1 MHPINKTKTMKIAVV
16 GATGLVGSKMLQV
29 LDEQQVQMNEL
40 IVAASKRSVGKEIVF
55 KGKAHKVVSV
65 DEAIKQRPDIA
76 IFSAGGAA
84 SKQYAPRFAAQGTFV
99 IDNSSA
105 WRMDKD
111 VPLVVPEINADTIT
125 NDTKIIANPNCSTIQ
140 MVMALAPIHKAF
152 GIKRLVI
159 STYQSVSGSG
169 IKGINQLNCEEI
181 EYSQLINQNL
191 DCFVPRNDAKR
202 QKTDN
207 SQLSTLNSQPSTP
220 NNPQLSTLNS
230 QLPNAYPHQ
239 IYRNVLPH
247 GGDFC
252 DNGYT
257 TEEEKLVNET
267 CKILRDNSI
276 AITATVCR
284 VPVTGGHSEA
294 VNVETLRPFDL
305 EEVRKMLASTQGII
319 VQDDPANNLYP
330 MALTAYDKDEVFV
343 GRIRRDFSVEN
354 GLNLWIVSDNIR
366 KGAATNAVQIAQY
379 LINTQK
385 FGPSTGSGPIVRSEV
400 KGA

>member
-1 MHPINKTKTMKIAVV
+1 MKIAVV

-29 LDEQQVQMNEL
+29 LDEQQIHIDEL
-40 IVAASKRSVGKEIVF
+40 IVAASERSVGKEIIF
-55 KGKAHKVVSV
+55 RGKPYIVVSV
-65 DEAIKQRPDIA
+65 DEAIAARPDIA
-76 IFSAGGAA
+76 IFSAGAAA
-84 SKQYAPRFAAQGTFV
+84 SRQYTPRFAANGTYV

-105 WRMDKD
+105 WRMEKD

-125 NDTKIIANPNCSTIQ
+125 NKTHIIANPNCSTIQ
-140 MVMALAPIHKAF
+140 MVVALAPIHKVF

-169 IKGINQLNCEEI
+169 LKGINQLNREE
-181 EYSQLINQNL
+181 
-191 DCFVPRNDAKR
+191 DASR
-202 QKTDN
+202 DGVHTV
-207 SQLSTLNSQPSTP
+207 STTTMKP
-220 NNPQLSTLNS
+220 
-230 QLPNAYPHQ
+230 AYPHQ

-267 CKILRDNSI
+267 RKILRDNNI

-294 VNVETLRPFDL
+294 VNVETLKPFGIDD
-305 EEVRKMLASTQGII
+305 VRKMLENTSGVV
-319 VQDDPANNLYP
+319 VQDDPDNNLYP
-330 MALTAYDKDEVFV
+330 MAITAYDKDEVFV
-343 GRIRRDFSVEN
+343 GRIRRDYSIEN
-354 GLNLWIVSDNIR
+354 GLNMWIVSDNIR

-379 LINTQK
+379 IIRQY
-385 FGPSTGSGPIVRSEV
+385 F
-400 KGA
+400 

>member
-1 MHPINKTKTMKIAVV
+1 MKLAVV

-29 LDEQQVQMNEL
+29 LDEQKVQIDEL
-40 IVAASKRSVGKEIVF
+40 IVAASERSVGKEIVF
-55 KGKAHKVVSV
+55 QGKTYTIISV
-65 DEAIKQRPDIA
+65 DEAIDKRPDIA
-76 IFSAGGAA
+76 IFSAGGVA
-84 SKQYAPRFAAQGTFV
+84 SKQYAPRFAANGTFV

-111 VPLVVPEINADTIT
+111 VPLVVAEINADTIT
-125 NDTKIIANPNCSTIQ
+125 PETHIIANPNCSTMQ

-159 STYQSVSGSG
+159 ATYQSVSGSG
-169 IKGINQLNCEEI
+169 IKGINQLNREEK
-181 EYSQLINQNL
+181 ENFQLQT
-191 DCFVPRNDAKR
+191 F
-202 QKTDN
+202 N
-207 SQLSTLNSQPSTP
+207 SQLSTDS
-220 NNPQLSTLNS
+220 QLSTLNS
-230 QLPNAYPHQ
+230 QLPKAYPHQ

-267 CKILRDNSI
+267 RKILRDDHI

-294 VNVETLRPFDL
+294 VNVETEKPFEI
-305 EEVRKMLASTQGII
+305 EEVRRLLAAMPGVV
-319 VQDDPANNLYP
+319 VQDDPAHNLYP

-343 GRIRRDFSVEN
+343 GRIRRDYSIKN
-354 GLNLWIVSDNIR
+354 GMNLWIVSDNIR

-379 LINTQK
+379 IINQYFK
-385 FGPSTGSGPIVRSEV
+385 
-400 KGA
+400 

>member
-1 MHPINKTKTMKIAVV
+1 MKIAVV

-29 LDEQQVQMNEL
+29 LDEQQVQIDEL
-40 IVAASKRSVGKEIVF
+40 IVAASERSVGKEIVF
-55 KGKAHKVVSV
+55 QSKTYKVVSM
-65 DEAIKQRPDIA
+65 DDAIAARPDIA
-76 IFSAGGAA
+76 IFSAGATA
-84 SKQYAPRFAAQGTFV
+84 SRQYAPRFAEQGTFV

-105 WRMDKD
+105 WRMEKD

-169 IKGINQLNCEEI
+169 LKGINQLNYEEAK
-181 EYSQLINQNL
+181 NNHNL

-202 QKTDN
+202 QTTENSKLPTD
-207 SQLSTLNSQPSTP
+207 SQLSTLNSQLTK
-220 NNPQLSTLNS
+220 
-230 QLPNAYPHQ
+230 AYPHQ

-267 CKILRDNSI
+267 RKILRDNNI

-294 VNVETLRPFDL
+294 VNVETERPFEI
-305 EEVRKMLASTQGII
+305 EEVRRLLAAMPGVM
-319 VQDDPANNLYP
+319 VQDDPAHNLYP

-343 GRIRRDFSVEN
+343 GRIRRDFSVAN

-379 LINTQK
+379 IINQYFK
-385 FGPSTGSGPIVRSEV
+385 
-400 KGA
+400 